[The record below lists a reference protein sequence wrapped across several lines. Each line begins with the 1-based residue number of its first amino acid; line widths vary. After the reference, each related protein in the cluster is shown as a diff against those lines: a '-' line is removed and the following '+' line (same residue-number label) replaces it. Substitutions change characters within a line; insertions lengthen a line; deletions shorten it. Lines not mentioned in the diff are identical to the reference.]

1 MNIDSKISLI
11 RGETKVWKF
20 QRKDGSGSIITTMP
34 DEVYCTIKANYDDD
48 DYIIQKTYGN
58 EEITYSD
65 GWWFITLS
73 AAETLTLNPG
83 KYVIDVKVIT
93 DSGATYVVH
102 PQTLAVIPN
111 VTDEVS

>member
-20 QRKDGSGSIITTMP
+20 QRKDGSGQIITTMP

-48 DYIIQKTYGN
+48 DYLIQKTYGDGD
-58 EEITYSD
+58 ITYSD

-73 AAETLTLNPG
+73 ATETLTLNPG

-93 DSGATYVVH
+93 DSGASYVVH

>member
-1 MNIDSKISLI
+1 MNIDSKVSLI

-20 QRKDGSGSIITTMP
+20 QRKDGSGTVITTAP

-48 DYIIQKTYGN
+48 DYLIQKTYGDGD
-58 EEITYSD
+58 ITYSD

-73 AAETLTLNPG
+73 AAETLALNPG